1 MGTYQT
7 YLTVFHFKAAT
18 LPQPTTWWT
27 TRWWRP
33 RMLMRLCSTR
43 SQSQRQVLGRSC
55 MKYISTQHI
64 KRPVCGSVYT
74 TSPLMSKLSTSILSF
89 DVSYQTSTK
98 MDSAVLGKLV
108 ASRPTITQLQG
119 SPVFLYILVFLVKQ
133 CQHLTAPRRTISW
146 YGWALWG
153 VVSAFGFR
161 QRWQS
166 NRSRLSPRSCAPT
179 YPRCIMPTWRVSFIV
194 AIILQFHLC
203 IRVALFFFLLLF
215 PWPFCPARFSSGV
228 RHGMIRR
235 GWLGGKTAGGH
246 ICRRPW

>member
-33 RMLMRLCSTR
+33 RMLMRYVPQLWNRALYSHSPRLCSTR

-108 ASRPTITQLQG
+108 ASRPTY
-119 SPVFLYILVFLVKQ
+119 VFFSL
-133 CQHLTAPRRTISW
+133 C
-146 YGWALWG
+146 
-153 VVSAFGFR
+153 
-161 QRWQS
+161 
-166 NRSRLSPRSCAPT
+166 
-179 YPRCIMPTWRVSFIV
+179 
-194 AIILQFHLC
+194 ILQHHPVTGLPS
-203 IRVALFFFLLLF
+203 FFIHPCLLGEAMSTFDCSKEDYLM
-215 PWPFCPARFSSGV
+215 V
-228 RHGMIRR
+228 
-235 GWLGGKTAGGH
+235 WLGLVGGCVGLWVPSEMA
-246 ICRRPW
+246 IESQ